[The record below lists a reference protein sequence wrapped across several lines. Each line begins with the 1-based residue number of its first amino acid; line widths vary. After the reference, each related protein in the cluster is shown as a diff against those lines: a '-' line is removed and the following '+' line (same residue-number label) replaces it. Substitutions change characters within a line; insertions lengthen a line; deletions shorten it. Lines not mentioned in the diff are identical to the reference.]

1 MLICDICF
9 SIYWFISLCMTVS
22 GSIHISENGTILI
35 LFYGW
40 GIFHYV
46 YVLHLLYSFL
56 CWHLGWGSHMY
67 ASTSYSLRVSLS
79 EWDLQRRYRVY
90 VSDNNKIN
98 EKPIALWGMPTNI
111 LTKNRETLQI
121 NWYKNMLEWLE
132 PLNFIIIAHFS
143 ELRSPKQARSR
154 SN

>member
-1 MLICDICF
+1 M
-9 SIYWFISLCMTVS
+9 IYVFLFTDLFHSVWQFLGPFTSQKMVQFWS
-22 GSIHISENGTILI
+22 F
-35 LFYGW
+35 FYGW